1 MCVSNANV
9 MFSPCVL
16 LPRTSH
22 TCAELDVRQD
32 AVERPRDALEVECL
46 HQEHGVLLL
55 AVPHEAVQLFL
66 ERPGAVRRLLL
77 VGPERAQLVLLREHP
92 LHSARPDRSRQ
103 LVLEVARAGVEPYAL
118 ELPAVLAAQ
127 RAQEVPLLADVVEAS
142 ESEVAVLSEEARQVP
157 VAAHRHAGDAL
168 GVEVAAT
175 AARKRLDGAAV
186 ARALN
191 EHCS

>member
-1 MCVSNANV
+1 MCVSNANL

-16 LPRTSH
+16 LPRASH

-92 LHSARPDRSRQ
+92 LHSIRPHRACQ
-103 LVLEVARAGVEPYAL
+103 LVFEVARAGVDPDAL
-118 ELPAVLAAQ
+118 ALAP
-127 RAQEVPLLADVVEAS
+127 V
-142 ESEVAVLSEEARQVP
+142 
-157 VAAHRHAGDAL
+157 VAAPSAQAVPPL
-168 GVEVAAT
+168 
-175 AARKRLDGAAV
+175 AAV
-186 ARALN
+186 AKARASPLALLPA
-191 EHCS
+191 